1 LSTFLFCF
9 GGLALLASW
18 RLNALLTIHDLR
30 FTIHSTM
37 GLLESIRKW
46 IDGEQTEDL
55 LEVADEHA
63 KPRRVWEEFLVK
75 IAREVEA
82 VMQREMFTPPGGLTY
97 IPREYVV
104 YLSAEDDKD
113 WQGDK
118 RRGLEQGLFHVLSE
132 RARELSGATQLAAK
146 SFAVELRV
154 DGTLEKGQFRVQAV
168 WDETETGHTQVNA
181 RVGASKSGSSSAAG
195 SAVDFSDTIRERAD
209 GSQGDT
215 ESGEESEKGE
225 QTVVRPRIKTLYS
238 VEIWKD
244 GVRESVEP
252 ITKSEITIGRG
263 SRSITV
269 DLPLKGDPEISRVHA
284 TLTRDD
290 NGRYWL
296 ISKGR
301 NPTLVAGR
309 ELPREER
316 TEVLPDQKIAIC
328 NFIIRIQ
335 PR

>member
-1 LSTFLFCF
+1 
-9 GGLALLASW
+9 
-18 RLNALLTIHDLR
+18 
-30 FTIHSTM
+30 M
-37 GLLESIRKW
+37 GLLESIRRW
-46 IDGEQTEDL
+46 IDGEQGEDL
-55 LEVADEHA
+55 LEEADEHA
-63 KPRRVWEEFLVK
+63 KPRRIWEEFLVK

-104 YLSAEDDKD
+104 YLSSDDDKD

-132 RARELSGATQLAAK
+132 RARELSGSNQLAAK

-181 RVGASKSGSSSAAG
+181 RVGSTSQPGAPP
-195 SAVDFSDTIRERAD
+195 VNLSDTIRERAD
-209 GSQGDT
+209 GSRGDT
-215 ESGEESEKGE
+215 EEGDNEIGEA
-225 QTVVRPRIKTLYS
+225 TVVRPRIKELYS
-238 VEIWKD
+238 VEVWRD
-244 GVRESVEP
+244 GVRESVVP
-252 ITKSEITIGRG
+252 ITKPEITIGRG

-284 TLTRDD
+284 TLTREND
-290 NGRYWL
+290 GRYWL
-296 ISKGR
+296 VPKGR
-301 NPTLVAGR
+301 NPTLVGGK
-309 ELPREER
+309 EIPRENR
-316 TEVLPDQKIAIC
+316 AEVRPDEKVAIC
-328 NFIIRIQ
+328 NFVLRIQ

>member
-1 LSTFLFCF
+1 
-9 GGLALLASW
+9 
-18 RLNALLTIHDLR
+18 
-30 FTIHSTM
+30 M

-46 IDGEQTEDL
+46 IDGEQGEDL
-55 LEVADEHA
+55 LESADEHS
-63 KPRRVWEEFLVK
+63 KPRRIWEEFLVK

-97 IPREYVV
+97 IPREYIV

-132 RARELSGATQLAAK
+132 RARELSGSNQLAAK

-168 WDETETGHTQVNA
+168 WDETESGHTMVNA
-181 RVGASKSGSSSAAG
+181 RVGTSAPAPAG
-195 SAVDFSDTIRERAD
+195 QVNFNDTIRERAD
-209 GSQGDT
+209 GSQPDTDADT
-215 ESGEESEKGE
+215 EGPSESGE

-244 GVRESVEP
+244 GVREAVVP
-252 ITKSEITIGRG
+252 ISNSEITIGRG

-284 TLTRDD
+284 VLTRDND
-290 NGRYWL
+290 GHYWL
-296 ISKGR
+296 VPKGR

-309 ELPREER
+309 ELIREER
-316 TEVLPDQKIAIC
+316 SEVRPDQKIAIC

-335 PR
+335 P